1 MPTGSPSS
9 QIQRVGPTLWVVV
22 TVRVAWNLMMAGV
35 RVRAATLKDAR
46 DHVMLS
52 LPAGLSSDQAEEMVG
67 LLACEFL
74 GRMKGEKIQRQV
86 AEADLDFSV
95 PTTWRTDLIRSV
107 DPVGDAVLRL
117 HYGDG
122 MSMDDVGRTAAIGA
136 LVLSDARENIR
147 KRVRD
152 MARKEGTPLG
162 GWSDGRID
170 QLIGRIA
177 NVPEPGCPEPM
188 SILSDPYR
196 EHVDR
201 CPRCSRAVRLIRGG
215 MIAPSDLVQP
225 TDHSLTLTDVAAI
238 VLHPDARKVRRRLE
252 KTLGPSA
259 LRAGSDAW
267 LMSEQELRT
276 VSTALRNLVVDG
288 HLPRHHIRGAVIHG
302 PGRWSGDVLLGPV
315 AVSALESARSRPWSE
330 VDTLSELPPPRP
342 APPSAWRW
350 WLVAGLMA
358 VGATIMGV
366 KVFGPQ
372 QMRPQMPI
380 EAEFT
385 SVEDGW
391 EIIFDAEDM
400 AVIDF
405 IAITE
410 NGPTLVHNDVRAN
423 RGQWATGEGNFRIY
437 VPGTSVAI
445 VASEDGLPD
454 LEGLVKRSKLEP
466 SPMISL
472 EQWVR
477 TAHPTVDWV
486 GSPAITAEEGAS
498 VIAES
503 VPTKP

>member
-1 MPTGSPSS
+1 MSIGSQSS
-9 QIQRVGPTLWVVV
+9 QSQRVASPIWVVV
-22 TVRVAWNLMMAGV
+22 TVRVAWKLMMAGV
-35 RVRAATLKDAR
+35 RVRPATLNDAR

-52 LPAGLSSDQAEEMVG
+52 LPHGLSPDQAEEMVSM
-67 LLACEFL
+67 LTQDFL
-74 GRMKGEKIQRQV
+74 GRVKGEKIQRQLG
-86 AEADLDFSV
+86 EADLDFSV
-95 PTTWRTDLIRSV
+95 PSTWRTDLVRSV

-122 MSMDDVGRTAAIGA
+122 MSMDDVGRTAALGA
-136 LVLSDARENIR
+136 VVLSDARENIR
-147 KRVRD
+147 ERVRG
-152 MARKEGTPLG
+152 MARQEGTPLG

-196 EHVDR
+196 DHVDR

-225 TDHSLTLTDVAAI
+225 ADHSLTLTDVAAI

-252 KTLGPSA
+252 KTLGPTA
-259 LRAGSDAW
+259 IRAGSDAW

-276 VSTALRNLVVDG
+276 VSTDLRNLVVDG

-302 PGRWSGDVLLGPV
+302 PGRWSGNVLLGPV
-315 AVSALESARSRPWSE
+315 AVSALESARSRPWAE
-330 VDTLSELPPPRP
+330 VDTLAELPPPRP

-350 WLVAGLMA
+350 WSVAGVMA
-358 VGATIMGV
+358 MAATIMGIEV
-366 KVFGPQ
+366 LGPQ
-372 QMRPQMPI
+372 EVRPKMPI
-380 EAEFT
+380 EAQFT

-400 AVIDF
+400 AVMDF
-405 IAITE
+405 IAVTE
-410 NGPTLVHNDVRAN
+410 EGPTLVHHDVRAS

-437 VPGTSVAI
+437 VPGSAVAI
-445 VASEDGLPD
+445 VASQDGLPD
-454 LEGLVKRSKLEP
+454 LEGLVQRSKLEP

-472 EQWVR
+472 KQWVR

-486 GSPAITAEEGAS
+486 GSPAITAEEGGS
-498 VIAES
+498 VNAET